1 MPADGVVFADM
12 TQLAYTGYAFY
23 PCEKP
28 KQWFFPA
35 GFGTLGYGLPA
46 GIGGKI
52 AAPHLP
58 VMVMVGDGGFQ
69 FTLQELGTAVEQKLP
84 MAIILW
90 NNDSLAQIRDG
101 MVSRN
106 IPTIGVNQHN
116 PDFLK
121 LAEAYGCLTASPD
134 SIESLKQA
142 VRDAHAATLPTVIE
156 IRESA
161 PFLSV
166 RP

>member
-1 MPADGVVFADM
+1 MPDDGIVFADM

-28 KQWFFPA
+28 RQWFFPA
-35 GFGTLGYGLPA
+35 GYGTLGYALPA
-46 GIGGKI
+46 AIGGKI
-52 AAPHLP
+52 AAPERP

-69 FTLQELGTAVEQKLP
+69 FTLQELGTAVEQQLP

-101 MVSRN
+101 MISRA
-106 IPTIGVNQHN
+106 IPTIGVNQYN

-121 LAEAYGCLTASPD
+121 LAEAYGCHTVSPD
-134 SIESLKQA
+134 SLEALQDA
-142 VRDAHAATLPTVIE
+142 VRQAHRADRPTVIE
-156 IRESA
+156 VRESA
-161 PFLSV
+161 AFLSV
-166 RP
+166 RL